1 MKKLK
6 KKIFENKKILTV
18 LNDVGAAKVIFEF
31 LKKKKISSNFFLT
44 GPSKKLIKKY
54 SNNQFSLHK
63 NLRDYNLI
71 ITGTSMKSKNEI
83 KFIKKAKK
91 LNITTI
97 TFLDHWTGYKERF
110 FYNNK
115 YYFPDLIIVGDYDAY
130 KIAKKEFKKKTE
142 IVYQKNYYLSVKKN
156 KLYKSNLSFASSNL
170 DRLKNKK
177 LKDNIIFIKFMKI
190 INKKNNY
197 NIRRIFLKPHPS
209 ENGKKFNNLIKRLK
223 NEYTYKFKIISDDNT
238 FFHSKYV
245 AGFDSMALVKAK
257 HYGCKTINI
266 RSKNYKNMI
275 PKKYIEFTINI

>member
-83 KFIKKAKK
+83 KFIKKQKK
-91 LNITTI
+91 LNIPNN

-115 YYFPDLIIVGDYDAY
+115 YYFQIL
-130 KIAKKEFKKKTE
+130 
-142 IVYQKNYYLSVKKN
+142 
-156 KLYKSNLSFASSNL
+156 
-170 DRLKNKK
+170 
-177 LKDNIIFIKFMKI
+177 
-190 INKKNNY
+190 
-197 NIRRIFLKPHPS
+197 
-209 ENGKKFNNLIKRLK
+209 
-223 NEYTYKFKIISDDNT
+223 
-238 FFHSKYV
+238 
-245 AGFDSMALVKAK
+245 
-257 HYGCKTINI
+257 
-266 RSKNYKNMI
+266 
-275 PKKYIEFTINI
+275 